1 MKKLNKRLNNA
12 WKIKPIP
19 FVALKKK
26 TIDCVTVLRI
36 RRSDDKMKGVLALG
50 LVLIF
55 SMAVMHVNAD
65 SSEKMNKYHK
75 RTGHDLIT

>member
-1 MKKLNKRLNNA
+1 
-12 WKIKPIP
+12 
-19 FVALKKK
+19 
-26 TIDCVTVLRI
+26 
-36 RRSDDKMKGVLALG
+36 MKGVFALG